1 MPTAFGPDAG
11 NKLIF
16 HVFQDERFVDL
27 NLYQYGWERTEPLH
41 SYGPHRRNHYLF
53 HYIIGGQGRLY
64 VGEHVYPVGAGEGF
78 LILPGQ
84 TTTYASDEADP

>member
-41 SYGPHRRNHYLF
+41 SYGPHRRNPICS
-53 HYIIGGQGRLY
+53 IISSPGR
-64 VGEHVYPVGAGEGF
+64 AGCMWASMCIRWGRGRGF
-78 LILPGQ
+78 
-84 TTTYASDEADP
+84 